1 MYDPVV
7 MWEAVASCTVYVPE
21 TCFIGERM
29 MKKYMLGLLFS
40 LLALGCM
47 ACAEEEKCHVEDT
60 VCIQECISMC
70 DAENKECL
78 ETCVDLSTANS
89 ENTDSL
95 ESQLSGII
103 PQELMVILLALLKSG
118 II

>member
-7 MWEAVASCTVYVPE
+7 MWEAVASCTAYVPE

-47 ACAEEEKCHVEDT
+47 ACAENEKCHIEDT
-60 VCIQECISMC
+60 ECVQECINLC
-70 DAENKECL
+70 DKEDKECV
-78 ETCVDLSTANS
+78 ENCVDLSTADS

-103 PQELMVILLALLKSG
+103 PEELMVILLALLKSG